1 MNPNL
6 PLIDDVMHHI
16 DTHPEEHDQSEW
28 FCETTAC
35 VAGHVALL
43 SGWRPVFTAP
53 CELAWCDCHTATG
66 RVEKDGESRTVSV
79 LAQELLGI
87 DVDTA
92 DRLFYGGNTVDD
104 LHQVV
109 KELHG
114 APHQPLSWE
123 PKPSEDS
130 ESAA

>member
-16 DTHPEEHDQSEW
+16 DTHPEQHGQSYW
-28 FCETTAC
+28 FCGTTAC

-43 SGWRPVFTAP
+43 SGWRPVFKAP
-53 CELAWCDCHTATG
+53 CELAFCDCQTFTSQ
-66 RVEKDGESRTVSV
+66 VEKDGERRRVSD
-79 LAQELLGI
+79 LAQDLLQI
-87 DVDTA
+87 DADTA

-123 PKPSEDS
+123 PSEDS